1 MAKQQSAAAVM
12 ELEPAVQTS
21 APAPSPT
28 QPPVQPVVPAPAQDI
43 ASGEYTRCW
52 EVKDEFRGTSY
63 YGSLRVLADTEKEAA
78 DAWLA
83 KKCPEDDGEVRKQLR
98 IREIPFRPAAT
109 EVGKPGGWKR
119 NSKVRQPL

>member
-28 QPPVQPVVPAPAQDI
+28 QQQVSPPI
-43 ASGEYTRCW
+43 ASPAVHSEFTRCW
-52 EVKDEFRGTSY
+52 DVKDEFRGTSY

-83 KKCPEDDGEVRKQLR
+83 KKCPEDDGEVRKRLR